1 MGDLPVLPPKPPWEA
16 MCNSTLHRLQL
27 HLGVSTSRTGL
38 VVIVTPMVP
47 TYGIDGT
54 RIVLHLRQHTYDG
67 LANPLS
73 PMCADLP
80 FPCES
85 TP

>member
-1 MGDLPVLPPKPPWEA
+1 MS
-16 MCNSTLHRLQL
+16 NSTLPRPQL
-27 HLGVSTSRTGL
+27 RLGVSTSRTGL

-67 LANPLS
+67 IANPVS
-73 PMCADLP
+73 PLCADLP

-85 TP
+85 IP